1 MCNQP
6 IDLGVWWPKILRE
19 WLLFLVNHD
28 REKKNDMDDQGFR
41 LASYIHAFILIK
53 GTMYVIP
60 HVRHT
65 ERIAPIFSEK
75 PPTPTP
81 CWGMQTCAYCGVLY
95 VPCSSFRRPNRW
107 QLAMVVRGGAVLCW
121 ALILG
126 LRWSSKYQSRFKKTW
141 PGNWWNQLPCVET
154 LHTRTVDTGRNDE
167 KLPILPVRLLRVPD
181 GTQLICT
188 SSQCWYTWFRWVHK
202 IFVALPWAS

>member
-154 LHTRTVDTGRNDE
+154 LHTRTVDTGEMMRNCRYCRLGCLE
-167 KLPILPVRLLRVPD
+167 YQTAHSWYVLPHNAGIHGFAESTRFL
-181 GTQLICT
+181 
-188 SSQCWYTWFRWVHK
+188 
-202 IFVALPWAS
+202 